1 MKKKLMTLAVLLM
14 AAVTMNA
21 QSIIGI
27 WQADIPSSEFEIF
40 MEFDESSQVSLVV
53 AGDIK
58 EEDMSAKVYAGV
70 HGTYKLNGSTL
81 TFDINKKEPEIEI
94 EDLKLSGELEGKEEM
109 VKSLLMKAME
119 AEQEELFSDL
129 DFEKVTIVSLT
140 DVTLELKVEGDEKNF
155 VSNKVLD

>member
-21 QSIIGI
+21 QSIIGM
-27 WQADIPSSEFEIF
+27 WKADIPSNEYEIF
-40 MEFDESSQVSLVV
+40 MEFDESSQVSFVV

-70 HGTYKLNGSTL
+70 HGTYKLDGSTL
-81 TFDINKKEPEIEI
+81 TFDINNKEPEIEI

-140 DVTLELKVEGDEKNF
+140 DVTLELKVEGDEKNVVF
-155 VSNKVLD
+155 NKVPD

>member
-21 QSIIGI
+21 QSIIGM
-27 WQADIPSSEFEIF
+27 WKADIPSNEYEIF

-58 EEDMSAKVYAGV
+58 EEDISAKVYAGV

-129 DFEKVTIVSLT
+129 DFEKVNIVSLT
-140 DVTLELKVEGDEKNF
+140 DVTLELKVEGDEKNVVF
-155 VSNKVLD
+155 NKVLD

>member
-21 QSIIGI
+21 QSIIGM
-27 WQADIPSSEFEIF
+27 WKADIPSNEYEIF
-40 MEFDESSQVSLVV
+40 MEFDESSQVSFVV

-70 HGTYKLNGSTL
+70 HGTYKLDGSTL

-94 EDLKLSGELEGKEEM
+94 GDLKLSGELEGKEEM

-140 DVTLELKVEGDEKNF
+140 DVTLELKVEGDEKNVVF
-155 VSNKVLD
+155 NKVLD

>member
-21 QSIIGI
+21 QSIIGM
-27 WQADIPSSEFEIF
+27 WKADIPSSEFEIF

-94 EDLKLSGELEGKEEM
+94 GDLKLSGELEGKEEM

-140 DVTLELKVEGDEKNF
+140 DVTLELKVEGDEKNVVF
-155 VSNKVLD
+155 NKVLD

>member
-21 QSIIGI
+21 QSIIGM
-27 WQADIPSSEFEIF
+27 WKADIPSNEFEIF
-40 MEFDESSQVSLVV
+40 MEFDESSQVSFVV

-70 HGTYKLNGSTL
+70 HGTYKHNGSTL

-94 EDLKLSGELEGKEEM
+94 GDLKLSGELEGKEEM
-109 VKSLLMKAME
+109 VKILLMKAME

-140 DVTLELKVEGDEKNF
+140 DVTLEMKVEGDEKNVVF
-155 VSNKVLD
+155 NKVLD

>member
-21 QSIIGI
+21 QSIIGM
-27 WQADIPSSEFEIF
+27 WKADIPSNEYEIF

-70 HGTYKLNGSTL
+70 HGTYKLDGITL
-81 TFDINKKEPEIEI
+81 TFDINNKEPEIEI

-140 DVTLELKVEGDEKNF
+140 DVTLEMKVEGDEKNVVF
-155 VSNKVLD
+155 NKVLD

>member
-1 MKKKLMTLAVLLM
+1 MTLAVLLM

-21 QSIIGI
+21 QSIIGM
-27 WQADIPSSEFEIF
+27 WKADIPSNEYEIF

-58 EEDMSAKVYAGV
+58 EEDISAKVYAGV

-94 EDLKLSGELEGKEEM
+94 GDLKLSGELEGKEEM

-129 DFEKVTIVSLT
+129 EFEKVTIVSLT
-140 DVTLELKVEGDEKNF
+140 DVTLELKVEGDEKNVVF
-155 VSNKVLD
+155 NKVLD

>member
-21 QSIIGI
+21 QSIIGM
-27 WQADIPSSEFEIF
+27 WKADIPSNEYEIF

-53 AGDIK
+53 AGGIKAEDI
-58 EEDMSAKVYAGV
+58 SAMVYAGV

-94 EDLKLSGELEGKEEM
+94 GDLKLSGELEGKEEM

-129 DFEKVTIVSLT
+129 EFEKVTIVSLT
-140 DVTLELKVEGDEKNF
+140 DVTLELKVEGDEKNVVF
-155 VSNKVLD
+155 NKVLD

>member
-27 WQADIPSSEFEIF
+27 WKADIPSNEFEIF

-70 HGTYKLNGSTL
+70 HGTYKLDGSTL

-94 EDLKLSGELEGKEEM
+94 ENLKLSGELEGKEEM

-140 DVTLELKVEGDEKNF
+140 DVTLEMKVEGDEKNVVF
-155 VSNKVLD
+155 NKVLD

>member
-21 QSIIGI
+21 QSIIGM
-27 WQADIPSSEFEIF
+27 WKADIPSNEYEIF

-58 EEDMSAKVYAGV
+58 EEDISAKVYAGV

-140 DVTLELKVEGDEKNF
+140 DVTLEMKVEGDEKNVVF
-155 VSNKVLD
+155 NKVLD

>member
-27 WQADIPSSEFEIF
+27 WKADLPSNEYEIF

-70 HGTYKLNGSTL
+70 HGTYKLDGSTL
-81 TFDINKKEPEIEI
+81 TFDINNKEPEIEI

-140 DVTLELKVEGDEKNF
+140 DVTLEMKVEGDEKNVVF
-155 VSNKVLD
+155 NKVLD

>member
-21 QSIIGI
+21 QSIIGM
-27 WQADIPSSEFEIF
+27 WKADIPSNEYEIF

-58 EEDMSAKVYAGV
+58 EEDISAKVYAGV

-94 EDLKLSGELEGKEEM
+94 GDLKLSGELEGKEEM

-140 DVTLELKVEGDEKNF
+140 DVTLEMKVEGDEKNVVF
-155 VSNKVLD
+155 NKVPD

>member
-21 QSIIGI
+21 QSIIGM
-27 WQADIPSSEFEIF
+27 WKADIPSNEYEIF

-94 EDLKLSGELEGKEEM
+94 GDLKLSGELEGKEEM

-140 DVTLELKVEGDEKNF
+140 DVTLELKVEGDEKNVVF
-155 VSNKVLD
+155 NKVLD

>member
-27 WQADIPSSEFEIF
+27 WKADIPSNEYEIF

-58 EEDMSAKVYAGV
+58 EEDISAKVYAGV

-129 DFEKVTIVSLT
+129 EFEKVTIVSLT
-140 DVTLELKVEGDEKNF
+140 DVTLEMKVEGDEKNVVF
-155 VSNKVLD
+155 NKVLD

>member
-1 MKKKLMTLAVLLM
+1 MWK
-14 AAVTMNA
+14 
-21 QSIIGI
+21 
-27 WQADIPSSEFEIF
+27 ADIPSNEYEIF

-58 EEDMSAKVYAGV
+58 EEDISAKVYAGV

-94 EDLKLSGELEGKEEM
+94 GDLKLSGELEGKEEM

-129 DFEKVTIVSLT
+129 EFEKVTIVSLT
-140 DVTLELKVEGDEKNF
+140 DVTLELKVEGDEKNVVF
-155 VSNKVLD
+155 NKVLD

>member
-21 QSIIGI
+21 KSIIGM
-27 WQADIPSSEFEIF
+27 WKADIPSNEYEIF

-58 EEDMSAKVYAGV
+58 EEDISAKVYAGV

-94 EDLKLSGELEGKEEM
+94 GDLKLSGELEGKEEM

-129 DFEKVTIVSLT
+129 EFEKVTIVSLT
-140 DVTLELKVEGDEKNF
+140 DVTLEMKVEGDEKNVVF
-155 VSNKVLD
+155 NKVLD

>member
-21 QSIIGI
+21 QSIIGM
-27 WQADIPSSEFEIF
+27 WKADIPSNEYEIF

-94 EDLKLSGELEGKEEM
+94 GDLKLSGELEGKEEM

-129 DFEKVTIVSLT
+129 EFEKVTIVSLT
-140 DVTLELKVEGDEKNF
+140 DVTLDLKVEGDEKNVVF
-155 VSNKVLD
+155 NKVLD

>member
-21 QSIIGI
+21 QSIIGM
-27 WQADIPSSEFEIF
+27 WKADIPSNEYEIF

-70 HGTYKLNGSTL
+70 HGTYKLDGSTL

-129 DFEKVTIVSLT
+129 EFEKVTIVSLT
-140 DVTLELKVEGDEKNF
+140 DVTLELKVEGDEKNVVF
-155 VSNKVLD
+155 NKVLD

>member
-21 QSIIGI
+21 QSIIGM
-27 WQADIPSSEFEIF
+27 WKADIPSNEYEIF
-40 MEFDESSQVSLVV
+40 MEFDESSQVSFVV

-70 HGTYKLNGSTL
+70 HGTYKLDGSTL
-81 TFDINKKEPEIEI
+81 TFDINNKEPEIEI

-129 DFEKVTIVSLT
+129 EFEKVTIVSLT
-140 DVTLELKVEGDEKNF
+140 DVTLEMKVEGDEKNVVF
-155 VSNKVLD
+155 NKVLD

>member
-21 QSIIGI
+21 QSIIGM
-27 WQADIPSSEFEIF
+27 WKADIPSNEYEIF

-94 EDLKLSGELEGKEEM
+94 GDLKLSGELEGKEEM

-129 DFEKVTIVSLT
+129 ELREGYYRVSYRRHS
-140 DVTLELKVEGDEKNF
+140 GDE
-155 VSNKVLD
+155 SRRR

>member
-21 QSIIGI
+21 QSIIGM
-27 WQADIPSSEFEIF
+27 WKADIPSNEYEIF

-58 EEDMSAKVYAGV
+58 EEDISAKVYAGV

-140 DVTLELKVEGDEKNF
+140 DVTLELKVEGDEKNVVF
-155 VSNKVLD
+155 NKVLD

>member
-27 WQADIPSSEFEIF
+27 WQADIPSNEYEIF

-58 EEDMSAKVYAGV
+58 EEDISAKVYAGV

-94 EDLKLSGELEGKEEM
+94 GDLKLSGELEGKEEM

-129 DFEKVTIVSLT
+129 EFEKVTIVSLT
-140 DVTLELKVEGDEKNF
+140 DVTLELKVEGDEKNVVF
-155 VSNKVLD
+155 NKVLD

>member
-21 QSIIGI
+21 QSIIGM
-27 WQADIPSSEFEIF
+27 WKADIPSNEYEIF
-40 MEFDESSQVSLVV
+40 MEFDESSQVSFVV

-70 HGTYKLNGSTL
+70 HGTYKLDGSTL
-81 TFDINKKEPEIEI
+81 TFDINNKEPEIEI

-140 DVTLELKVEGDEKNF
+140 DVTLELKVEGDEKNVVF
-155 VSNKVLD
+155 NKVLD

>member
-21 QSIIGI
+21 QSIIGM
-27 WQADIPSSEFEIF
+27 WKADIPSNEFEIF

-81 TFDINKKEPEIEI
+81 TFDINKKEPEIDI

-140 DVTLELKVEGDEKNF
+140 DVTLEMKVEGDEKNVVF
-155 VSNKVLD
+155 NKVLD

>member
-21 QSIIGI
+21 QSIIGM
-27 WQADIPSSEFEIF
+27 WKADIPSNEYEIF

-58 EEDMSAKVYAGV
+58 EEDISAKVYAGV

-94 EDLKLSGELEGKEEM
+94 GDLKLSGELEGKEEM

-140 DVTLELKVEGDEKNF
+140 DVTLEMKVEGDEKTVVF
-155 VSNKVLD
+155 NKVLD

>member
-27 WQADIPSSEFEIF
+27 WKADIPSNEYEIF

-70 HGTYKLNGSTL
+70 HGTYKLDGSTL

-140 DVTLELKVEGDEKNF
+140 DVTLEMKVEGDEKNVVF
-155 VSNKVLD
+155 NKVLD

>member
-27 WQADIPSSEFEIF
+27 WKADIPSNEFEIF
-40 MEFDESSQVSLVV
+40 MEFDESSQVSFVV

-129 DFEKVTIVSLT
+129 EFEKVTIVSLT
-140 DVTLELKVEGDEKNF
+140 DVTLEMKVEGDEKNVVF
-155 VSNKVLD
+155 NKVLD

>member
-21 QSIIGI
+21 QSIIGM
-27 WQADIPSSEFEIF
+27 WKADIPSNEYEIF

-81 TFDINKKEPEIEI
+81 TFDINNKEPEIEI

-140 DVTLELKVEGDEKNF
+140 DVTLELKVEGDEKNVVF
-155 VSNKVLD
+155 NKVMD

>member
-21 QSIIGI
+21 QSIIGM
-27 WQADIPSSEFEIF
+27 WKADIPSNEYEIF

-70 HGTYKLNGSTL
+70 HGTYKLDGSTL
-81 TFDINKKEPEIEI
+81 TFDINNKEPEIEI

-129 DFEKVTIVSLT
+129 EFEKVTIVSLT
-140 DVTLELKVEGDEKNF
+140 DVTLELKVEGDEKNVVF
-155 VSNKVLD
+155 NKVLD

>member
-21 QSIIGI
+21 QSIIGM
-27 WQADIPSSEFEIF
+27 WKADIPSNEYEIF
-40 MEFDESSQVSLVV
+40 MEFDESSQVSFVV

-70 HGTYKLNGSTL
+70 HGTYKLDGSTL
-81 TFDINKKEPEIEI
+81 TFDINNKEPEIEI
-94 EDLKLSGELEGKEEM
+94 GDLKLSGELEGKEEM

-140 DVTLELKVEGDEKNF
+140 DVTLEMKVEGDEKNVVF
-155 VSNKVLD
+155 NKVLD

>member
-1 MKKKLMTLAVLLM
+1 MKRKLMTLAVLLM

-27 WQADIPSSEFEIF
+27 WKADIPSNEFEIF
-40 MEFDESSQVSLVV
+40 MEFDESSQVSFVV

-140 DVTLELKVEGDEKNF
+140 EVTLEMKVEGDEKNVVF
-155 VSNKVLD
+155 NKVLD

>member
-21 QSIIGI
+21 QSIIGM
-27 WQADIPSSEFEIF
+27 WKADIPSNEYEIF
-40 MEFDESSQVSLVV
+40 MEFDESSQVSFVV

-70 HGTYKLNGSTL
+70 HGTYKLDGSTL
-81 TFDINKKEPEIEI
+81 TFDINNKEPEIEI

-129 DFEKVTIVSLT
+129 EFEKVTIVSLT
-140 DVTLELKVEGDEKNF
+140 DVTLELKVEGDEKNVVF
-155 VSNKVLD
+155 NKVLD

>member
-21 QSIIGI
+21 QSIIGM
-27 WQADIPSSEFEIF
+27 WKADIPSNEYEIF
-40 MEFDESSQVSLVV
+40 MELDESSQVSLVV

-58 EEDMSAKVYAGV
+58 EEDISAKVYAGV
-70 HGTYKLNGSTL
+70 HGTYKLDGSTL
-81 TFDINKKEPEIEI
+81 TFDINNKEPEIEI
-94 EDLKLSGELEGKEEM
+94 GDLKLSGELEGKEEM

-129 DFEKVTIVSLT
+129 EFEKVTIVSLT
-140 DVTLELKVEGDEKNF
+140 DVTLEMKVEGDEKNVVF
-155 VSNKVLD
+155 NKVLD

>member
-21 QSIIGI
+21 QSIIGM
-27 WQADIPSSEFEIF
+27 WKADIPSNEFEIF
-40 MEFDESSQVSLVV
+40 MEFDESSQVSFVV

-94 EDLKLSGELEGKEEM
+94 GDLKLSGELEGKEEM

-129 DFEKVTIVSLT
+129 EFEKVTIVSLT
-140 DVTLELKVEGDEKNF
+140 DVTLELKVEGDEKNVVF
-155 VSNKVLD
+155 NKVLD

>member
-21 QSIIGI
+21 QSIIGM
-27 WQADIPSSEFEIF
+27 WKADIPSNEYEIF

-81 TFDINKKEPEIEI
+81 TFDINNKEPEIEI

-140 DVTLELKVEGDEKNF
+140 DVTLELKVEGDEKNVVF
-155 VSNKVLD
+155 NKVLD

>member
-21 QSIIGI
+21 QSIIGM
-27 WQADIPSSEFEIF
+27 WKADIPSNEYEIF
-40 MEFDESSQVSLVV
+40 MEFDESSQVSFVV

-58 EEDMSAKVYAGV
+58 EEDIAAKVYAGV
-70 HGTYKLNGSTL
+70 HGTYKLDGSTL
-81 TFDINKKEPEIEI
+81 TFDINNKEPEIEI

-140 DVTLELKVEGDEKNF
+140 DVTLELKVEGDEKNVVF
-155 VSNKVLD
+155 NKVLD

>member
-27 WQADIPSSEFEIF
+27 WKADIPSNEYEIF

-140 DVTLELKVEGDEKNF
+140 DVTLEMKVEGDEKNVVF
-155 VSNKVLD
+155 NKVLD

>member
-21 QSIIGI
+21 QSIIGM
-27 WQADIPSSEFEIF
+27 WKADIPSNEYEIF

-81 TFDINKKEPEIEI
+81 TFDINNKEPEIEI

-129 DFEKVTIVSLT
+129 EFEKVTIVSLT
-140 DVTLELKVEGDEKNF
+140 DVTLELKVEGDEKNVVF
-155 VSNKVLD
+155 NKVLD

>member
-27 WQADIPSSEFEIF
+27 WKADLPSNEYEIF

-58 EEDMSAKVYAGV
+58 EEDISAKVYAGV
-70 HGTYKLNGSTL
+70 HGTYKLDGSTL

-129 DFEKVTIVSLT
+129 EFEKVTIVSLT
-140 DVTLELKVEGDEKNF
+140 DVTLELKVEGDEKNVVF
-155 VSNKVLD
+155 NKVLD